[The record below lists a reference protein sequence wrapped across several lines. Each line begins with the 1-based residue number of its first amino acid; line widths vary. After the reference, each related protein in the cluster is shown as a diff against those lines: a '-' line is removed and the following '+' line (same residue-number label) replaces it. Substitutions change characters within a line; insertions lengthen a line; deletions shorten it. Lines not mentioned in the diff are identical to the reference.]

1 MDVFRVASEKIMRAR
16 TTTLFIAMAIAA
28 GLSSASPAA
37 AASCANADA
46 APGTVS
52 TSAMRTATLC
62 LLNEERADAGLR
74 PLSEHRKLEKAA
86 FRFSKEMVNKRFF
99 DHVSPSGSTLS
110 TRVKK
115 VKYTKGAR
123 SWALGENIAWGTGT
137 RATPAS
143 IVDAWMHSPGH
154 KRNILD
160 PTFREIGIG
169 IAAGAPVATASSVGA
184 TYTTDFGFRK

>member
-1 MDVFRVASEKIMRAR
+1 MRAR
-16 TTTLFIAMAIAA
+16 TTTLFIATALAA
-28 GLSSASPAA
+28 GLSSTGSA
-37 AASCANADA
+37 AASTCAGADA

-52 TSAMRTATLC
+52 AGALQSSTLC
-62 LLNEERADAGLR
+62 LLNEERAAAGLR
-74 PLSEHRKLEKAA
+74 PLKEHRKLEKAA
-86 FRFSKEMVNKRFF
+86 TGFSQEMVKDRFF

-123 SWALGENIAWGTGT
+123 SWALGENIAWGTGAK
-137 RATPAS
+137 ATPAA

-160 PTFREIGIG
+160 KKFREIGIG
-169 IAAGAPVATASSVGA
+169 IASGAPVVTASSVGA
-184 TYTTDFGFRK
+184 TYTTDFGFRG